1 MNKYIRYKEN
11 NKNKICLHCG
21 AENDKDAIKCKV
33 CNYDEFGY
41 SHGNSFKIDKE
52 TRQIICGCGCKDK
65 LILKYR
71 EKTKNSHINIYLCNN
86 CDNEISLEY
95 IFKEQK
101 N

>member
-21 AENDKDAIKCKV
+21 AENEKDAIKCKV
-33 CNYDEFGY
+33 CDYDEFGY

-71 EKTKNSHINIYLCNN
+71 EKLSGPIMDRIDIQKYFKTVDIINLSNDI
-86 CDNEISLEY
+86 
-95 IFKEQK
+95 K
-101 N
+101 